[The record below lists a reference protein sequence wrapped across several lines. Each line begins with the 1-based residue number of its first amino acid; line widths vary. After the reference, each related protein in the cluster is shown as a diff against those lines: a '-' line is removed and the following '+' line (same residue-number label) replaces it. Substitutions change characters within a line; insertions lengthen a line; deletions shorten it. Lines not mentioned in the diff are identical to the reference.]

1 MDPHLLI
8 LLLCLGLLLLA
19 ARAARRILYRACVPR
34 SPALRRTS
42 WRDLC
47 LLRSDRLSDWPALE
61 AAFETSRYHP
71 CWWITRKSAFRILP
85 KWKGIMWCG
94 KAAPSL
100 MHCSSTGSCRS
111 MTFAFVHQCQDRWM
125 QQKGLRRLGCRR
137 QGSRSG
143 RLHPRLWIEFV
154 WPCCKSWTL
163 MRTASVLL
171 HEMVHVWHD
180 SSWTRLDQLL
190 TPHSATF
197 LRMCADLNQM
207 CQEEE
212 LPFFPNIFTESWVL
226 LVADELGEFGVF
238 CAGPQREG
246 DFGHRWMNLLKRN
259 GHFKGNLLGDL
270 QELGISLLDA
280 IAAKKLLNSV
290 HIQQA
295 LHFGYDRLQ
304 SWRRFLA
311 QACMQRV
318 ASTSS
323 NSDDVIIR
331 GDYVVARQA
340 VLAQL
345 AACGGV
351 DASIVAS
358 PWTAWKKV
366 LFILIVTVPHLHHE
380 AVGMGIEEIRVVPVC
395 GLCSCLALVIF
406 TCVALPMS
414 IKSMEQGRN
423 SVQLQWMTQSILD
436 EVITDPGLK
445 FVGLGNY
452 LIEFPATFNTM
463 YFIQD
468 GRGVA
473 GASVPELFEPMLR
486 GPIRARSADGLEML
500 VSVSFQWRLR
510 SDALKDLYNILGETM
525 YRDEFVRFARA
536 AIIESCSLFTADQYF
551 TERTTITAKMLEV
564 LQSNFEKPE
573 LGLRMEITGLQLRE
587 VDLPDDY
594 DDEIENTQEQMQEV
608 EVGKAERQEQIIIKE
623 AEKLVAIQQVEEL
636 LRAAR
641 GLARRVE
648 LQNEATITQ
657 LKLVQQKQAEANSA
671 ILQQFANETQA
682 FDRLFEVM
690 EIRALEDHDGEK
702 MAVSL

>member
-47 LLRSDRLSDWPALE
+47 LLRSDRLSDWPVLE
-61 AAFETSRYHP
+61 AAFEISRLEWLAIHGAPPIALRPEVRCAIRVPPVLVDHSQLCLQDLADVERQNVMWQSFSFFNALFFHGQLQVDDIRFRASVPGSLDAAEGAEAAVRCEFSGDFTS
-71 CWWITRKSAFRILP
+71 A
-85 KWKGIMWCG
+85 M
-94 KAAPSL
+94 
-100 MHCSSTGSCRS
+100 
-111 MTFAFVHQCQDRWM
+111 
-125 QQKGLRRLGCRR
+125 
-137 QGSRSG
+137 
-143 RLHPRLWIEFV
+143 LWIEFV

-180 SSWTRLDQLL
+180 SSWTRLDQLS

-197 LRMCADLNQM
+197 LRMCADLNQK

-212 LPFFPNIFTESWVL
+212 FPFFPNIFTESWVL
-226 LVADELGEFGVF
+226 LVSDELGEFGAF
-238 CAGPQREG
+238 CAGPQPEG
-246 DFGHRWMNLLKRN
+246 DFGHRWMNLLTRN

-280 IAAKKLLNSV
+280 IA
-290 HIQQA
+290 
-295 LHFGYDRLQ
+295 
-304 SWRRFLA
+304 
-311 QACMQRV
+311 
-318 ASTSS
+318 
-323 NSDDVIIR
+323 
-331 GDYVVARQA
+331 
-340 VLAQL
+340 
-345 AACGGV
+345 
-351 DASIVAS
+351 
-358 PWTAWKKV
+358 
-366 LFILIVTVPHLHHE
+366 
-380 AVGMGIEEIRVVPVC
+380 
-395 GLCSCLALVIF
+395 
-406 TCVALPMS
+406 PMS

-423 SVQLQWMTQSILD
+423 SVQLQWMTQNILD

-551 TERTTITAKMLEV
+551 TERTTITSKMLEV
-564 LQSNFEKPE
+564 LQSNFDKPE

-636 LRAAR
+636 LRGAR
-641 GLARRVE
+641 GFARRID
-648 LQNEATITQ
+648 LQNQATITQ
-657 LKLVQQKQAEANSA
+657 LKLVQQKQAEANAA

-690 EIRALEDHDGEK
+690 EIRALEDHEAER